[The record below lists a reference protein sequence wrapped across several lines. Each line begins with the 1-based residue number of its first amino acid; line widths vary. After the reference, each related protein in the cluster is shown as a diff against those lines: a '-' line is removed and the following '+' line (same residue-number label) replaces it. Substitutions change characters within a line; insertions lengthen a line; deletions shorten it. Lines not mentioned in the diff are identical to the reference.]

1 MFIDINVSWNR
12 KNESADNSEGGTD
25 PLGIRP
31 DRGLGSVVR
40 YSSVALT
47 LLPAPTSPRDLPNIY
62 LPVLRTV
69 LVRSPTRHSSSTAL
83 GPMPLSVSRYFY
95 SSNTIESSS
104 RQVIA
109 SGHHFAFNAATWHP
123 TNSLPILLLITKALH
138 VNSWRGERGW
148 PDEYVI
154 FSIAGFVQNFFEP
167 EDVKECYFR

>member
-25 PLGIRP
+25 PLGIPP
-31 DRGLGSVVR
+31 DRGFGSVVR
-40 YSSVALT
+40 YPSVALT
-47 LLPAPTSPRDLPNIY
+47 LVPATTSPRDLPHIY
-62 LPVLRTV
+62 LPVLRTAIA
-69 LVRSPTRHSSSTAL
+69 RSPTRHSSTAL

-95 SSNTIESSS
+95 SSITIELSS

-123 TNSLPILLLITKALH
+123 TYSLPILLLITKALH

-148 PDEYVI
+148 PDENGI
-154 FSIAGFVQNFFEP
+154 CSIAGFVQNFFGP
-167 EDVKECYFR
+167 DDVEENYFR